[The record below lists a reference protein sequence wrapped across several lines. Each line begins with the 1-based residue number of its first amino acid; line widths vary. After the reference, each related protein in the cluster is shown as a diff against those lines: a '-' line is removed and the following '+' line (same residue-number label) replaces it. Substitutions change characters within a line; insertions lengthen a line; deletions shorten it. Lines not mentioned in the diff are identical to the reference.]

1 MNTRKTQINELR
13 IRASGLTREQG
24 RLLGRM
30 VAQQLSEEPLSTSGP
45 QNISEV
51 SLRIRSE
58 GRNSMETLAA
68 RIAQS
73 IRRNV

>member
-1 MNTRKTQINELR
+1 MNTRKTQIDELR

-30 VAQQLSEEPLSTSGP
+30 VAEQLSEEPLSTSGS

-51 SLRIRSE
+51 SLRIRSK

-68 RIAQS
+68 RIADG
-73 IRRNV
+73 IRRNL